1 LNLKIRKQANEMD
14 EQEKP
19 QPEDQEQPEAKSAA
33 TRYERRIRSR
43 GREPWMV
50 GVILILI
57 GVVFL
62 LHNMTGFYLN
72 NWWALFILIPAF
84 GSFSRGWQAV
94 QDGGGKVT
102 SHARSNLIG
111 GVVLTTVAAILLFN
125 LDLAIFGPL
134 LLIAVGAAMLLSSV
148 LPK

>member
-1 LNLKIRKQANEMD
+1 MD

-50 GVILILI
+50 GAILILV

-62 LHNMTGFYLN
+62 LQNMSGFYLN

-84 GSFSRGWQAV
+84 GSFSRSWQAV
-94 QDGGGKVT
+94 QDAGGKVT
-102 SHARSNLIG
+102 SHARGNFIG
-111 GVVLTTVAAILLFN
+111 GLVLTAIAAILLFN
-125 LDLAIFGPL
+125 LDWAIFGPF
-134 LLIAVGAAMLLSSV
+134 LLIAIGAAMLLNSV
-148 LPK
+148 MPK